1 MRKMRLDPER
11 LEVETFEPRPGDG
24 RRAGT
29 VLAHDSGDGCD
40 TDPPNTDFN
49 VYSCNILSCA
59 GTCRLTVPGCSP
71 CGFTAMDPTCEGEP
85 QCG

>member
-11 LEVETFEPRPGDG
+11 LAVETFEPRPGDG
-24 RRAGT
+24 C
-29 VLAHDSGDGCD
+29 DG
-40 TDPPNTDFN
+40 DPPNPDFN
-49 VYSCNILSCA
+49 VFSCNILSCA

-71 CGFTAMDPTCEGEP
+71 CGHTAVDPTCEGEP